1 MLQEVKQLL
10 YGHILCKYQSQDLKI
25 YYCVCMYVF
34 LCVSIIRLPSGE
46 ILE

>member
-25 YYCVCMYVF
+25 YYCVCVRMYF
-34 LCVSIIRLPSGE
+34 CVSL
-46 ILE
+46 